1 MKTSFSYI
9 LFFSFLFF
17 SGSIFAQANIS
28 FALNKAQ
35 GSLIILDA
43 SEKDVTADYKIN
55 FAEFDIYQQ
64 TQYVGSIQLENGK
77 ISTDELR
84 PKESLQV
91 AKMQLTEVS
100 TGKVINIQ
108 APKPAII
115 VNIK

>member
-9 LFFSFLFF
+9 LFFALVLF
-17 SGSIFAQANIS
+17 SSSLFAQTNLS

-43 SEKDVTADYKIN
+43 SQKDVTANYKIN

-91 AKMQLTEVS
+91 AKMQLTEIS

-108 APKPAII
+108 AANPAII